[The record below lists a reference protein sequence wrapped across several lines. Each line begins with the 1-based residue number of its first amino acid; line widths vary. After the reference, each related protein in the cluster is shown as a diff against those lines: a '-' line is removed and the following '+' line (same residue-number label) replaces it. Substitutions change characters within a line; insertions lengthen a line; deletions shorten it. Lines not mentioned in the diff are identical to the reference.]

1 MVLSSITIKSYNIII
16 YAGIISAKSR
26 LYIKI
31 SHIQI
36 TYVSIYF

>member
-1 MVLSSITIKSYNIII
+1 MVLSSITIKSYIII
-16 YAGIISAKSR
+16 YTGIITAKSR

-36 TYVSIYF
+36 TYDVTIYF